1 MQLLSWLLLA
11 TTAVAQPSATL
22 VVDCV
27 DPQAGGFVNCTPTPT
42 ATPGPACTNDPIFGQ
57 CPTPHTLRV
66 CASEFPGYLCD
77 GVGTQDLLYYGGV
90 VLVPPAATG
99 QFILIPGVI
108 AFDDLPAGCYVVHAA
123 GNQCTPFGC
132 WADTRVIVGDAGL
145 DVQIP
150 VADGTPPPAPTCPL
164 TPTVTPTPTAVP
176 DVPSDSS
183 GCQMTA
189 GRQHAWVLVVPVV
202 LVLLACRRRT
212 P

>member
-1 MQLLSWLLLA
+1 MQLLSWLLVA
-11 TTAVAQPSATL
+11 TAAVAQPPATPA
-22 VVDCV
+22 VDCV
-27 DPQAGGFVNCTPTPT
+27 DPHTGRFVTCTPT
-42 ATPGPACTNDPIFGQ
+42 ATATQPPACTNDPIPGQ

-66 CASEFPGYLCD
+66 CASEFPNYPCD
-77 GVGTQDLLYYGGV
+77 PFGSNDLFGYGGV
-90 VLVPPAATG
+90 VLVPPAATAQLPFG
-99 QFILIPGVI
+99 SEFV

-164 TPTVTPTPTAVP
+164 APTVTPTQTAVP
-176 DVPSDSS
+176 DVSLDSS
-183 GCQMTA
+183 GCQMTT
-189 GRQHAWVLVVPVV
+189 GRQRAWVLLVPVV
-202 LVLLACRRRT
+202 LVFLARRRRT